1 MRTRRRQLWAFTL
14 VVALAGCASTS
25 SGTETATSVEPS
37 ASVEPSVAAVV
48 SASPSAPSA
57 AFRTETFASISEDAV
72 PRRMAANLQAILDDM
87 AGETGVSATV
97 MTADGTWSG
106 ATGKADDA
114 RDMRVDDQFAIGSV
128 TKSVVAAQVMQMIE
142 AGELDLDDPAAEHL
156 PPNVDFDTNGAT
168 IRQLLGMHSGIP
180 DYVDALW
187 ESLSSDRQQVW
198 APADLL
204 ELVDGARSP
213 AGVTFEYSSTNY
225 ALLGLMI
232 EQVQGRPVADVLRD
246 GVLGIDGTERL
257 IYQPEETPTRP
268 MAMPDGESTAALE
281 KGGGSL
287 PSLAGAT
294 AAGPAGGMASDSL
307 SLARWWR
314 AFCAGEIVSEA
325 SLTEMT
331 TFDDGYGLGLY
342 SPYPGAVGHT
352 GEHVGYVSWA
362 GCMPEDGVVVV
373 VLSNHV
379 FDIDLVAGSVVNAV
393 IAG

>member
-1 MRTRRRQLWAFTL
+1 MARR
-14 VVALAGCASTS
+14 
-25 SGTETATSVEPS
+25 S
-37 ASVEPSVAAVV
+37 ASCWA
-48 SASPSAPSA
+48 
-57 AFRTETFASISEDAV
+57 
-72 PRRMAANLQAILDDM
+72 
-87 AGETGVSATV
+87 
-97 MTADGTWSG
+97 
-106 ATGKADDA
+106 
-114 RDMRVDDQFAIGSV
+114 
-128 TKSVVAAQVMQMIE
+128 
-142 AGELDLDDPAAEHL
+142 
-156 PPNVDFDTNGAT
+156 
-168 IRQLLGMHSGIP
+168 HSGIP

-225 ALLGLMI
+225 ARLGLMI
-232 EQVQGRPVADVLRD
+232 EQVQGRPVVDVLRD
-246 GVLGIDGTERL
+246 GVLSIDGTERL
-257 IYQPEETPTRP
+257 IYQPDETPTRP

-294 AAGPAGGMASDSL
+294 AAGPAGGMASDSR

-314 AFCAGEIVSEA
+314 AFCAGDIVSEA

-362 GCMPEDGVVVV
+362 GCIPEDGVVVV

>member
-1 MRTRRRQLWAFTL
+1 
-14 VVALAGCASTS
+14 
-25 SGTETATSVEPS
+25 
-37 ASVEPSVAAVV
+37 
-48 SASPSAPSA
+48 
-57 AFRTETFASISEDAV
+57 
-72 PRRMAANLQAILDDM
+72 MAANLQAILDDM